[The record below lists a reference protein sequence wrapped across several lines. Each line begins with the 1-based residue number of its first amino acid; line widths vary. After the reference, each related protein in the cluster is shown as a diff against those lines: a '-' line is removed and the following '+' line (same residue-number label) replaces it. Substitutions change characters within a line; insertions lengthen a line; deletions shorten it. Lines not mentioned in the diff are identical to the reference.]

1 MINKN
6 VENMKA
12 DAKNA
17 VYDMGNMTSHAKANA
32 KADASKAKADVGNK
46 MAHAKADAMKP
57 KVKMGSK
64 MADARRR
71 RLPHGSR
78 SDKK

>member
-17 VYDMGNMTSHAKANA
+17 VCDMGNMTSHAKTNA
-32 KADASKAKADVGNK
+32 KADASKAKADVGIRWYMRK
-46 MAHAKADAMKP
+46 LM
-57 KVKMGSK
+57 
-64 MADARRR
+64 
-71 RLPHGSR
+71 L
-78 SDKK
+78 

>member
-1 MINKN
+1 
-6 VENMKA
+6 
-12 DAKNA
+12 
-17 VYDMGNMTSHAKANA
+17 MGNMTSHAKTNE
-32 KADASKAKADVGNK
+32 KAD
-46 MAHAKADAMKP
+46 MKP